1 MEGSSQAQRE
11 ISPPIFPH
19 NNGNLKF
26 FFFSFT
32 PLGAGPGLPS
42 PLHLIKHLS
51 ARNQRAARCMPELR
65 SGRTSSV
72 RPGSSRNLL
81 TRSSS
86 PAGSQ
91 RNGIVMG
98 QLQQQPDPM
107 SQQMSHRRTSPTND
121 VPLGC
126 DSWHREARPLNG
138 GAGRRQ
144 LSITGSEK
152 RSARQ
157 RWLDQRYRLWTGD
170 ANNAEVGLLTA
181 VFGINRSSPLRD
193 RSHLIH
199 PDSVFHTACVYISV
213 GMCLYL
219 AIVVQVEVAFLWD
232 VDLCGEGLPTETWD
246 IIVDLWFILEI
257 LLTFVTGVYAD
268 GCYYDDMRTVA
279 VKYIG
284 SGGFFFDLLTS
295 VPETLIEIGLRST
308 HCVGDHME
316 GDEADRINLLKILQ
330 LMRPVRVIRV
340 LRAIRVARLL
350 KSNQHSAYATIFL
363 DRLHIP
369 IYVSRLFGAMM
380 WILFI
385 IHTGTCLF
393 WFCKVTTNSKEL
405 VDDFLAY
412 YDLDCSR
419 MDPLQK
425 LLHSYIVAW
434 YYVNTIFTTVGF
446 GDVLPENQIE
456 RIVSVF
462 LMHIGVLVFGYLL
475 SEVQDIASDALSAKR
490 ERSKLLTRIRR
501 FLQEYDISN
510 ELSQRVTQWVE
521 FSHQVQCRH
530 NLQEEVMDSV
540 PPLLQRMLLSRLHRG
555 MLNSV
560 LFLQQIPMAFRSQCL
575 VDLFSRM
582 KPAAYPKYTNI
593 GDSRGSVADALLFIT
608 HGQCSVEF
616 ENNIVST
623 LRPGDHFGEHSLLI
637 PHHWSTSHGV
647 PVNFICLTFV
657 ETMVLTRL
665 DFDRTAESFPEKVQR
680 KVDEVRR
687 ETKEHQ
693 IRLKSALVSHAAST
707 ILNLSRWHVL
717 SEKMH
722 VLFVKH
728 ADFPGPSKFRKDAVL
743 SPHDSLV
750 TAAWRAHFILSGKY
764 EIGEKDD
771 EQEQNR
777 ACLRENSPL
786 ANDDALLSSCNSM
799 GTADICTLLV
809 GLTKDVKALRS
820 ELAELRGNTFEIE
833 LVNTEDSSV
842 SGAQDQK

>member
-1 MEGSSQAQRE
+1 
-11 ISPPIFPH
+11 
-19 NNGNLKF
+19 
-26 FFFSFT
+26 
-32 PLGAGPGLPS
+32 
-42 PLHLIKHLS
+42 
-51 ARNQRAARCMPELR
+51 MPEVR
-65 SGRTSSV
+65 QGRISSV
-72 RPGSSRNLL
+72 RSGSSRNLH

-86 PAGSQ
+86 KVAEASAGSQ
-91 RNGIVMG
+91 RNGIDMG
-98 QLQQQPDPM
+98 QLEQQTHPM
-107 SQQMSHRRTSPTND
+107 SLQMSYRQTSPTND

-126 DSWHREARPLNG
+126 DSWHRESRPLNG
-138 GAGRRQ
+138 GAGKRQ

-152 RSARQ
+152 RSLRQ
-157 RWLDQRYRLWTGD
+157 RWLDQRYRLWGRD
-170 ANNAEVGLLTA
+170 AGNAEGGMLTA

-199 PDSVFHTACVYISV
+199 PDSVFHTVCVYISV
-213 GMCLYL
+213 VMCLYL

-232 VDLCGEGLPTETWD
+232 VGLCGQGLPTESWD
-246 IIVDLWFILEI
+246 IVVDMWFIFEI
-257 LLTFVTGVYAD
+257 LLTFVTGVHAD

-279 VKYIG
+279 AKYIG

-295 VPETLIEIGLRST
+295 VPETLIETGLRNT
-308 HCVGDHME
+308 HCVGDRMQ

-330 LMRPVRVIRV
+330 LMRPMRVIRV
-340 LRAIRVARLL
+340 LRAIRVAKLL

-369 IYVSRLFGAMM
+369 IYVSRLSGAMM
-380 WILFI
+380 WILLM

-393 WFCKVTTNSKEL
+393 WFCKVMTNSKES

-412 YDLDCSR
+412 HDLDSSL

-462 LMHIGVLVFGYLL
+462 LMHVGVLIFGYLL

-501 FLQEYDISN
+501 FLQEYDISKD
-510 ELSQRVTQWVE
+510 LSQRVTEWVE
-521 FSHQVQCRH
+521 FSHQVQSRH

-540 PPLLQRMLLSRLHRG
+540 PPLLHRMLLARLHRG

-560 LFLQQIPMAFRSQCL
+560 PFLQQIPMAFRSQCL

-582 KPAAYPKYTNI
+582 KPAAYPKFTNI
-593 GDSRGSVADALLFIT
+593 GDSRGSLADALLFIT
-608 HGQCSVEF
+608 HGQCRVEF
-616 ENNIVST
+616 GNNIVST

-637 PHHWSTSHGV
+637 PQVWSTSHGV

-657 ETMVLTRL
+657 ETMILTRL
-665 DFDRTAESFPEKVQR
+665 DFDRTVASFPEKIRR

-693 IRLKSALVSHAAST
+693 IRLKAALVSHAAST
-707 ILNLSRWHVL
+707 ILNLSRWHVM

-750 TAAWRAHFILSGKY
+750 TAAWRAHFAVSGKF

-771 EQEQNR
+771 EQQQNR
-777 ACLRENSPL
+777 SCLRENFPL
-786 ANDDALLSSCNSM
+786 ANDEALLSSCNSM
-799 GTADICTLLV
+799 GTADMCTLLM
-809 GLTKDVKALRS
+809 GLAKDVKALRS